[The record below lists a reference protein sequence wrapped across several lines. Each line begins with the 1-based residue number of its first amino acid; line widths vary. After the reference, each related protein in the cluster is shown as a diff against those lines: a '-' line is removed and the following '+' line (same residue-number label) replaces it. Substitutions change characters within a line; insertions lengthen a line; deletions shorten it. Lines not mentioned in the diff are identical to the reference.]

1 MRIVVIYNGPKLPT
15 DDFEAANTAL
25 VDLEKR
31 LRERGVVFC
40 TNRAQLGS
48 AAAVNAER
56 YRLEA
61 LISNDEEIEFAQ
73 DVLDAI
79 ECTEEDFELGQ
90 DMPLLPALVIVKNL
104 TEEQKSVVSDVI
116 SATIVAD
123 RVITLEEA
131 VVFDYVSE
139 LTGIDD
145 ILDKDE
151 REHKESLNDLAS
163 EAD

>member
-1 MRIVVIYNGPKLPT
+1 MEKQAVISLMVGII
-15 DDFEAANTAL
+15 EA
-25 VDLEKR
+25 D
-31 LRERGVVFC
+31 GW
-40 TNRAQLGS
+40 
-48 AAAVNAER
+48 
-56 YRLEA
+56 
-61 LISNDEEIEFAQ
+61 IDDEEIEFAQ

-123 RVITLEEA
+123 RIITAEEA
-131 VVFDYVSE
+131 VVFDYVSQ

-151 REHKESLNDLAS
+151 REQKESLNDLAS

>member
-1 MRIVVIYNGPKLPT
+1 MEFTSMEKQAVISLMVGII
-15 DDFEAANTAL
+15 EA
-25 VDLEKR
+25 D
-31 LRERGVVFC
+31 GW
-40 TNRAQLGS
+40 
-48 AAAVNAER
+48 
-56 YRLEA
+56 
-61 LISNDEEIEFAQ
+61 IDDEEIEFAQ

-151 REHKESLNDLAS
+151 REQKESLNDLAS

>member
-1 MRIVVIYNGPKLPT
+1 MEKQAVISLMVGII
-15 DDFEAANTAL
+15 EA
-25 VDLEKR
+25 D
-31 LRERGVVFC
+31 GW
-40 TNRAQLGS
+40 
-48 AAAVNAER
+48 
-56 YRLEA
+56 
-61 LISNDEEIEFAQ
+61 IDDEEIEFAQ

-123 RVITLEEA
+123 RIITLEEA

-151 REHKESLNDLAS
+151 REQKESLNDLAS

>member
-1 MRIVVIYNGPKLPT
+1 MEKQAVISLMVGII
-15 DDFEAANTAL
+15 EA
-25 VDLEKR
+25 D
-31 LRERGVVFC
+31 GW
-40 TNRAQLGS
+40 
-48 AAAVNAER
+48 
-56 YRLEA
+56 
-61 LISNDEEIEFAQ
+61 IDDEEIEFAQ

-104 TEEQKSVVSDVI
+104 TDEQKSVVSDVI

-123 RVITLEEA
+123 RIITLEEA

-151 REHKESLNDLAS
+151 REQKESLNDLAS

>member
-1 MRIVVIYNGPKLPT
+1 MEKQAVISLMVGII
-15 DDFEAANTAL
+15 EA
-25 VDLEKR
+25 D
-31 LRERGVVFC
+31 GW
-40 TNRAQLGS
+40 
-48 AAAVNAER
+48 
-56 YRLEA
+56 
-61 LISNDEEIEFAQ
+61 IDDEEIEFAQ

-116 SATIVAD
+116 SATIVSD
-123 RVITLEEA
+123 RIITLEEA

-151 REHKESLNDLAS
+151 REQKESLNDLAS

>member
-1 MRIVVIYNGPKLPT
+1 MEKQAVISLMIGII
-15 DDFEAANTAL
+15 EA
-25 VDLEKR
+25 D
-31 LRERGVVFC
+31 GW
-40 TNRAQLGS
+40 
-48 AAAVNAER
+48 
-56 YRLEA
+56 
-61 LISNDEEIEFAQ
+61 IDDEEIEFAQ

-90 DMPLLPALVIVKNL
+90 DMPLLPALVIIKNL

-151 REHKESLNDLAS
+151 REQKESLNDLAS

>member
-1 MRIVVIYNGPKLPT
+1 MEKQAVISLMIGII
-15 DDFEAANTAL
+15 EA
-25 VDLEKR
+25 D
-31 LRERGVVFC
+31 GW
-40 TNRAQLGS
+40 
-48 AAAVNAER
+48 
-56 YRLEA
+56 
-61 LISNDEEIEFAQ
+61 IDDEEIEFAQ

-123 RVITLEEA
+123 RIITLEEA

-151 REHKESLNDLAS
+151 REQKESLNDLAS